1 MPKHGRRRVVPP
13 RSKLVSV
20 RAVPVLAIAVQI
32 RAMLSGREEAVLDY
46 IVNISR
52 GPDNVDSY
60 VVEADSDPQAF
71 DLAIA
76 WAASLGLAADDD
88 VILEIKLPS
97 GAFKTFVRKDF

>member
-1 MPKHGRRRVVPP
+1 MPKHGWRRAQTKRM
-13 RSKLVSV
+13 VSG
-20 RAVPVLAIAVQI
+20 RGVPVLAIGVQI

-52 GPDNVDSY
+52 GPDNVDSH